1 MKRFF
6 TLAALF
12 ISMMSFAA
20 APSKAGRIIINNDD
34 NNIIQVRINGRSYNV
49 NQQALVLSNLNG
61 GRHQLEIFR
70 TERKPYNWGKSKTVL
85 IYSSAVYVDPSF
97 IVDVNINRMGRVS
110 IGKSIIVKNGNDRY
124 VNDNRYGN
132 DTRYDNNNRYN
143 NDNRNGHDDRYTDNR
158 NDAGYPGRNDVKNG
172 NVKPGKSFE
181 NNDKGSRPD
190 KSRF

>member
-34 NNIIQVRINGRSYNV
+34 NSIIQVRINGRSYNV
-49 NQQALVLSNLNG
+49 NQQALVLNNLNA
-61 GRHQLEIFR
+61 GRHQLEIFK

-97 IVDVNINRMGRVS
+97 IVDVDINRMGRVT
-110 IGKSIIVKNGNDRY
+110 IGKSLIVKNGNDRY
-124 VNDNRYGN
+124 NDNRFGNDNRYNDNKYDNKYGN
-132 DTRYDNNNRYN
+132 DDRY
-143 NDNRNGHDDRYTDNR
+143 NDNRY
-158 NDAGYPGRNDVKNG
+158 DAGNKGKDNN
-172 NVKPGKSFE
+172 GKSARPFE
-181 NNDKGSRPD
+181 DNNKGARPD
-190 KSRF
+190 RTKF